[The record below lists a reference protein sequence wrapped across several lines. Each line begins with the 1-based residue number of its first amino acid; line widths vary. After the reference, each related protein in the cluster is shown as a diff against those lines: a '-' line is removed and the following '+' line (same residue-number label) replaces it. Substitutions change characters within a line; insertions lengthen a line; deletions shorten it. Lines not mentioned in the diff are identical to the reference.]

1 MTSFGLSMGM
11 PRPLTSTGWG
21 GGGGGVS
28 IVNNGVLAPFVTF
41 TRASTATYFDS
52 AGVMQTAAIDEPRVD
67 YDPDTLE
74 LRGLLIEPQ
83 RTNLLL
89 NSATLSTQSVTVTA
103 TVHTLSFYGTG
114 TVTLSG
120 ASTAGPLVGTGANNR
135 VTLTFT
141 PTAGSLTLTVSGSVT
156 LAQLEA
162 GDFATSYIPTAGTA
176 VTRAADSAT
185 VTSLSSIR
193 YNEDEGTIVTEY
205 SAPPHDGVVYP
216 GVMSLHNSG
225 DTTTNY
231 IQIFASA
238 STKILRVGMRS
249 SGGNT
254 EVTTLTGYLPGAVYR
269 TAVAYRDADSAG
281 CTNGANP
288 VAIGLSPLPTGVN
301 TMSIG
306 TRLGNT
312 SGQVVLCGHIRHLR
326 YYPRRLSNAQ
336 LQAITA

>member
-156 LAQLEA
+156 L
-162 GDFATSYIPTAGTA
+162 
-176 VTRAADSAT
+176 
-185 VTSLSSIR
+185 
-193 YNEDEGTIVTEY
+193 
-205 SAPPHDGVVYP
+205 
-216 GVMSLHNSG
+216 
-225 DTTTNY
+225 
-231 IQIFASA
+231 
-238 STKILRVGMRS
+238 
-249 SGGNT
+249 
-254 EVTTLTGYLPGAVYR
+254 
-269 TAVAYRDADSAG
+269 
-281 CTNGANP
+281 
-288 VAIGLSPLPTGVN
+288 
-301 TMSIG
+301 
-306 TRLGNT
+306 
-312 SGQVVLCGHIRHLR
+312 
-326 YYPRRLSNAQ
+326 
-336 LQAITA
+336 